1 MAYDIV
7 PYRPELADQI
17 AQLQTHLWSGDPALN
32 AAYCAWKYAQNPFL
46 DEVLIRVAL
55 CGGQAVAMRGLF
67 GAAWEVDRVA
77 TPHLLPYADDFV
89 VAPPH
94 RNSGVARQVLQ
105 AGLADAARRGFPYAV
120 NLSAGTVTFVNS
132 LAAGW
137 RSAGSYHSA
146 WRTHATST
154 VQRIRNRARRVPGLA
169 VLDAVLP
176 RSRDAAL
183 FARLD
188 RIGARG
194 GGSVSLSDQP
204 RPEEMAAL
212 VQRLPW
218 DGRIRHVRSSA
229 YLAWR
234 YRNPLH
240 DYRFLFWD
248 DGGLQGYLVL
258 QRYVSD
264 RADATRVNIADWE
277 GSDQRIRAGLLQAAL
292 DWGRFPRLH
301 AWSVGSSD
309 ADLALLRERGFLL
322 TEPSGVR
329 ARSSGLLVR
338 RVAEGDADAR
348 WTLGSRDLL
357 DIADWDL
364 RMLYSMAA

>member
-32 AAYCAWKYAQNPFL
+32 AAYCDWKYAQNPFL
-46 DEVLIRVAL
+46 DEVLIQVAL
-55 CGGQAVAMRGLF
+55 YDGRAVAMRGLF
-67 GAAWEVDRVA
+67 GAAWQVDRSA
-77 TPHLLPYADDFV
+77 AAHLLPYADDFV

-105 AGLADAARRGFPYAV
+105 AGLAEAARRGFPYAV

-132 LAAGW
+132 LANGW
-137 RSAGSYHSA
+137 RSAGSYRST
-146 WRTHATST
+146 WRTQAATT
-154 VQRIRNRARRVPGLA
+154 VQRIRNRARRVPILA
-169 VLDAVLP
+169 ALDAAL
-176 RSRDAAL
+176 SRATEPAL

-188 RIGARG
+188 RATAHAFPLL
-194 GGSVSLSDQP
+194 SVATKP
-204 RPEEMAAL
+204 RADEMAAL

-229 YLAWR
+229 YFAWR
-234 YRNPLH
+234 FRNPLH

-277 GSDQRIRAGLLQAAL
+277 GSDQGVRAGLLRAAL
-292 DWGRFPRLH
+292 ACGDLPRLH
-301 AWSVGSSD
+301 AWSIGMSD
-309 ADLALLRERGFLL
+309 ADLALLREHGFAAGQA
-322 TEPSGVR
+322 SGVR

-338 RVAEGDADAR
+338 RVGDGAADAR
-348 WTLGSRDLL
+348 WALGSRNLL